1 MAKTKLLRY
10 NVKNVKYAI
19 RNSETGYGEVKD
31 LSYVDS
37 ISLEPQ
43 YEETK
48 VYGDGEIIGV
58 IPNDKGLQGKLKVI
72 NINEEYEKDCG
83 RLLEIQNGTASIQQ
97 RKTTEQAI
105 YFEVDATTP
114 DGRIETI
121 KNWLFGVTTGKPSE
135 SFDQTKDAP
144 TINNYEYNLTI
155 KGDILRSNTQKDIY
169 IDKTTGN
176 VVKVYWLKSGP
187 SSEGYAT
194 FGNNVPTPIVKNG
207 ELS

>member
-19 RNSETGYGEVKD
+19 KKNENEYGEVKD

-58 IPNDKGLQGKLKVI
+58 IPNDKGLSGKLKVI

-83 RLLEIQNGTASIQQ
+83 RLLDIKNGLASIQQ

-114 DGRIETI
+114 EGKIQTI

-135 SFDQTKDAP
+135 TFDQTKDAP

-155 KGDILRSNTQKDIY
+155 KGELLKDGLDLH
-169 IDKTTGN
+169 IDKSTGN
-176 VVKVYWLKSGP
+176 VVKVYWIKSAP
-187 SSEGYAT
+187 TSEGYADFEKT
-194 FGNNVPTPIVKNG
+194 VPTPTVKG
-207 ELS
+207 V